1 MKKFSLTAVLLLAF
15 LGCSDSGPATSP
27 QALAVRNAMFKESQS
42 PVSEPTAPNSQRPPA
57 EAIPRKIIYT
67 GGIDLL
73 VGDLSG
79 TASKLDEL
87 VKEFHGLVAHSQIN
101 SDPGSPRS
109 GTWRVRIPIDRFTDF
124 VNQIAKLGE
133 AIKNKTDSEDITDKF
148 FDFQVRIENKKVQV
162 ERLQKIIKEQ
172 TGKISELLE
181 AERELGRVTTELEE
195 LKGTVKLW
203 ENQTALATV
212 DITVHERT
220 QYVAPKP
227 PSFAGNISNTFRSSL
242 DGLIVFVE
250 TLVLILVAVTPWL
263 PVIAIACALC
273 WLLLR
278 RANRRPAA
286 PRHE

>member
-1 MKKFSLTAVLLLAF
+1 
-15 LGCSDSGPATSP
+15 
-27 QALAVRNAMFKESQS
+27 
-42 PVSEPTAPNSQRPPA
+42 
-57 EAIPRKIIYT
+57 
-67 GGIDLL
+67 
-73 VGDLSG
+73 
-79 TASKLDEL
+79 
-87 VKEFHGLVAHSQIN
+87 VAQSQID

-212 DITVHERT
+212 NITVHERT
-220 QYVAPKP
+220 RYVAPKA

-242 DGLIVFVE
+242 DGLIQFVE
-250 TLVLILVAVTPWL
+250 TLVLIVVAVTPWL
-263 PVIAIACALC
+263 PVIAIVGALC

-278 RANRRPAA
+278 RANQRPAA
-286 PRHE
+286 SRHE

>member
-1 MKKFSLTAVLLLAF
+1 M
-15 LGCSDSGPATSP
+15 
-27 QALAVRNAMFKESQS
+27 
-42 PVSEPTAPNSQRPPA
+42 APNSRQPPA
-57 EAIPRKIIYT
+57 QAIPRKIIYT

-73 VGDLSG
+73 VADLAG
-79 TASKLDEL
+79 AASKLDEL
-87 VKEFHGLVAHSQIN
+87 VKEYHGLVAQSQID

-109 GTWRVRIPIDRFTDF
+109 GTWQVRIPVDRFTDF

-212 DITVHERT
+212 NITVHERT
-220 QYVAPKP
+220 RYVAPKP
-227 PSFAGNISNTFRSSL
+227 PSFAGNVSSTFRSSL
-242 DGLIVFVE
+242 DGLILFVE
-250 TLVLILVAVTPWL
+250 TLVLIVVAVTPWL
-263 PVIAIACALC
+263 PVIAIVGALC

-278 RANRRPAA
+278 RANQRPAA
-286 PRHE
+286 SRHE

>member
-1 MKKFSLTAVLLLAF
+1 MKEFTLAAVLLLAF
-15 LGCSDSGPATSP
+15 LGCGASGPTTISEEQGLRSAVFKASASP
-27 QALAVRNAMFKESQS
+27 LSSKM
-42 PVSEPTAPNSQRPPA
+42 APNSPRPPA

-73 VGDLSG
+73 VADLSG
-79 TASKLDEL
+79 AASKLDEL
-87 VKEFHGLVAHSQIN
+87 IKEYRGLVAQSQID

-172 TGKISELLE
+172 TGNISELLE

-203 ENQTALATV
+203 ENQTALATLN
-212 DITVHERT
+212 ITVHERT
-220 QYVAPKP
+220 RYVAPKAP
-227 PSFAGNISNTFRSSL
+227 PFAGNISSTFGSSL
-242 DGLIVFVE
+242 DGLIAFVE
-250 TLVLILVAVTPWL
+250 TLVLIVVAVTPWL
-263 PVIAIACALC
+263 PVIGIVVALC

-278 RANRRPAA
+278 RANQRPAA
-286 PRHE
+286 SRHE